1 MGKRGAKKGEKRRAG
16 IPNKSTQ
23 EIKEILAQEVDFR
36 VVARKMFELVKGV
49 TVKETGSDGE
59 AIVYE
64 KEPNVPAAKLLME
77 YGFGKPKESVDI
89 TTDGKSLVQVIR
101 DDIR

>member
-1 MGKRGAKKGEKRRAG
+1 MKAKRKKTGGGSRKG
-16 IPNKSTQ
+16 VPNKSTQ
-23 EIKEILAQEVDFR
+23 EIKEILAEEVDFR
-36 VVARKMFELVKGV
+36 IVAQRMYELVKGV
-49 TVKETGSDGE
+49 TVKETGTDGSVN
-59 AIVYE
+59 VYT
-64 KEPNVPAAKLLME
+64 KEPNVPAAKLLLE